1 MASLKR
7 RLSRLPFITV
17 FLTLLVA
24 VPLVLAAVDAPTGYD
39 NLTNGFETQAN
50 FDQDRGT
57 FDKVE
62 QIADGLGPVYNA
74 QACRECHQN
83 PVSGSVTQVNE
94 VRAGQTDADGNF
106 TPHPGGTLVNDRAI
120 DPAIQEHVFDSD
132 NTVTTRT
139 SLSIMGDGFVEA
151 IPDQAFYDI
160 QNAQPADQKG
170 VIVTV
175 PVLETGLDGTHPI
188 QRIAR
193 FGWKNQHASLIS
205 FAADAYRNEIG
216 ITNPLFLTENSSN
229 GHSVMPY
236 DTVSDPED
244 QGSTNHPFGKDV
256 EAFASFMRST
266 KAPPRSPAA
275 ATAGPNDPITVG
287 EAVFDRI
294 GCVTCHTDKITTAPS
309 GTTFNGGFFT
319 VNGALGSL
327 DIHPYGD
334 FMLHEIGT
342 ASHPGDG
349 IPQASATAAQ
359 IRTAPLWGLRTRTRL
374 MHDGLSFT
382 ITDAVSR
389 HKGQA
394 TSSASAFASLNA
406 SDSSAIMAFLNSL

>member
-1 MASLKR
+1 MARLKR
-7 RLSRLPFITV
+7 RLSRLPFIAV

-39 NLTNGFETQAN
+39 NLTNGFTTQTN
-50 FDQDRGT
+50 FDSNRAV
-57 FDKVE
+57 FDTVE

-94 VRAGQTDADGNF
+94 LRAGSTDASGNF
-106 TPHPGGTLVNDRAI
+106 TQHPGGTLINDRAI

-132 NTVTTRT
+132 NTVTFRT
-139 SLSIMGDGFVEA
+139 SLSIVGDGFVEA
-151 IPDQAFYDI
+151 IPDSEFTRI
-160 QNAQPADQKG
+160 QTAQPAGLKG
-170 VIVTV
+170 TIVTV

-205 FAADAYRNEIG
+205 FAADAYLNEMG
-216 ITNPLFLTENSSN
+216 ITNPIFPNENSSN
-229 GHSVMPY
+229 GHSVAAF
-236 DTVSDPED
+236 DTVGDPED
-244 QGSTNHPFGKDV
+244 PPTTNHPFGKDI
-256 EAFASFMRST
+256 EAFAAFMRST
-266 KAPPRSPAA
+266 KAPPRAPAA
-275 ATAGPNDPITVG
+275 ASAGSDDPITVG

-294 GCVTCHTDKITTAPS
+294 GCVTCHTDAIATAPPQ
-309 GTTFNGGFFT
+309 TAFNGGFFI
-319 VNGALGSL
+319 VDSSLGNKT
-327 DIHPYGD
+327 IHPYGD
-334 FMLHEIGT
+334 FMLHNIKT
-342 ASHPGDG
+342 GDG
-349 IPQASATAAQ
+349 IPQASATADQ

-382 ITDAVSR
+382 VSDAVAR

-394 TSSASAFASLNA
+394 AASAASFAALSS
-406 SDSSAIMAFLNSL
+406 SDSSTIMAFLNSL

>member
-1 MASLKR
+1 MARLKR

-39 NLTNGFETQAN
+39 NLTNGFSSQTN
-50 FDQDRGT
+50 FDLDRAV
-57 FDKVE
+57 FDTVE
-62 QIADGLGPVYNA
+62 QIGDGLGPVYNA

-94 VRAGQTDADGNF
+94 LRAGSTDASGNF
-106 TPHPGGTLVNDRAI
+106 TQHPGGTLVNDRAI

-132 NTVTTRT
+132 NTVTFRT
-139 SLSIMGDGFVEA
+139 SLSISGDGFVEA
-151 IPDQAFYDI
+151 IPDSEFTRI
-160 QNAQPADQKG
+160 QTAQPASMKG
-170 VIVTV
+170 TIVTV
-175 PVLETGLDGTHPI
+175 PVLETGIDGTHPI

-205 FAADAYRNEIG
+205 FAGDAYRNEMG
-216 ITNPLFLTENSSN
+216 ITNPIFPTENSSN
-229 GHSVMPY
+229 GHSVAAF
-236 DTVSDPED
+236 DTVGDPED
-244 QGSTNHPFGKDV
+244 PPTTNHPFGKDI
-256 EAFASFMRST
+256 ESFASFMRST
-266 KAPPRSPAA
+266 KAPPRGIIS
-275 ATAGPNDPITVG
+275 ATVTDG

-294 GCVTCHTDKITTAPS
+294 GCVTCHTDAITTAPPQ
-309 GTTFNGGFFT
+309 TAFNGGFFI
-319 VNGALGSL
+319 VDSSLGSKT
-327 DIHPYGD
+327 IHPYGD
-334 FMLHEIGT
+334 FMLHAIKT
-342 ASHPGDG
+342 GDG
-349 IPQASATAAQ
+349 IPQASAAADQ

-394 TSSASAFASLNA
+394 ATSAASFATLSP
-406 SDSSAIMAFLNSL
+406 SDNTAIMAFLNSL

>member
-1 MASLKR
+1 MARLKR

-39 NLTNGFETQAN
+39 NLTNGFSSQTN
-50 FDQDRGT
+50 FDLDRAV
-57 FDKVE
+57 FDTVE
-62 QIADGLGPVYNA
+62 QIGDGLGPVYNA
-74 QACRECHQN
+74 KACRECHQN

-94 VRAGQTDADGNF
+94 LRAGSTDASGNF
-106 TPHPGGTLVNDRAI
+106 TQHPGGTLVNDRAI

-139 SLSIMGDGFVEA
+139 SLSISGDGFVEA
-151 IPDQAFYDI
+151 IPDSEFTRI
-160 QNAQPADQKG
+160 QTAQPAGMKG
-170 VIVTV
+170 TIVTV
-175 PVLETGLDGTHPI
+175 PVLETGIDGTHPI

-205 FAADAYRNEIG
+205 FAGDAYRNEMG
-216 ITNPLFLTENSSN
+216 ITNPIFPTENSSN
-229 GHSVMPY
+229 GHSVAAF
-236 DTVSDPED
+236 DTVGDPED
-244 QGSTNHPFGKDV
+244 PPTTNHPFGKDI
-256 EAFASFMRST
+256 ESFASFMRST
-266 KAPPRSPAA
+266 KAPPRGIIS
-275 ATAGPNDPITVG
+275 ATVTDG

-294 GCVTCHTDKITTAPS
+294 GCVTCHTDAITTAPPQ
-309 GTTFNGGFFT
+309 TAFNGGFFI
-319 VNGALGSL
+319 VDSSLGNKT
-327 DIHPYGD
+327 IHPYGD
-334 FMLHEIGT
+334 FMLHSIKT
-342 ASHPGDG
+342 GDG
-349 IPQASATAAQ
+349 IPQESAAADQ

-394 TSSASAFASLNA
+394 ATSAASFATLSP
-406 SDSSAIMAFLNSL
+406 SDNTAIMAFLNSL

>member
-1 MASLKR
+1 MARLKR
-7 RLSRLPFITV
+7 RLSTRFFIGV

-24 VPLVLAAVDAPTGYD
+24 VPLALAAVDAPTGYD
-39 NLTNGFETQAN
+39 NLTNGFTTQTN
-50 FDQDRGT
+50 FDSNRAV
-57 FDKVE
+57 FDTVE

-94 VRAGQTDADGNF
+94 LRAGSTDANGNF

-151 IPDQAFYDI
+151 IPDIEFTRI
-160 QNAQPADQKG
+160 QGAQPAAQKG

-175 PVLETGLDGTHPI
+175 PVLETGLDGTRPI

-216 ITNPLFLTENSSN
+216 ITNPLFMTENSSN
-229 GHSVMPY
+229 GHSVATF

-244 QGSTNHPFGKDV
+244 PPSTNHPFGKDV
-256 EAFASFMRST
+256 EAFAAFMRST
-266 KAPPRSPAA
+266 KAPPRSPAT

-294 GCVTCHTDKITTAPS
+294 GCVTCHTDLITTATQ

-319 VNGALGSL
+319 VSGALASL

-334 FMLHEIGT
+334 FMLHTIKT
-342 ASHPGDG
+342 GDG
-349 IPQASATAAQ
+349 IPQESAAADQ

-374 MHDGLSFT
+374 MHDGLSYT
-382 ITDAVSR
+382 ISDAVSH

-394 TSSASAFASLNA
+394 ATSASSFATLSP

>member
-7 RLSRLPFITV
+7 RLSKLPFISV

-39 NLTNGFETQAN
+39 NLTNGFTTQTN
-50 FDQDRGT
+50 FDLNRAT
-57 FDKVE
+57 FDTVE
-62 QIADGLGPVYNA
+62 QIEDGLGPVYNA

-83 PVSGSVTQVNE
+83 PVSGSVAQVNE
-94 VRAGQTDADGNF
+94 LRAGTTDATSGSF
-106 TPHPGGTLVNDRAI
+106 TQHPGGTLINDRAI

-139 SLSIMGDGFVEA
+139 SLSISGDGFVEA
-151 IPDQAFYDI
+151 IPDGEFTRI
-160 QNAQPADQKG
+160 QTAQPVGMKG
-170 VIVTV
+170 TIVTV

-193 FGWKNQHASLIS
+193 FGWKNQHASLVS
-205 FAADAYRNEIG
+205 FAADAYLNEIG
-216 ITNPLFLTENSSN
+216 ITNPIFPTENSSN
-229 GHSVMPY
+229 GHSVAVF
-236 DTVSDPED
+236 DTVGDPED
-244 QGSTNHPFGKDV
+244 PPTTNHPFGKDV
-256 EAFASFMRST
+256 EAFAAFMRST
-266 KAPPRSPAA
+266 KAPPRGPTSAA
-275 ATAGPNDPITVG
+275 VTNG

-294 GCVTCHTDKITTAPS
+294 GCVTCHTDNIVTAPPQTS
-309 GTTFNGGFFT
+309 FNGGFFI
-319 VNGALGSL
+319 VDSSLGNKT
-327 DIHPYGD
+327 IHPYGD
-334 FMLHEIGT
+334 FMLHT
-342 ASHPGDG
+342 LKTGDG
-349 IPQASATAAQ
+349 IPQASAASDQ

-394 TSSASAFASLNA
+394 AASAASFAALTP

>member
-1 MASLKR
+1 M
-7 RLSRLPFITV
+7 
-17 FLTLLVA
+17 
-24 VPLVLAAVDAPTGYD
+24 
-39 NLTNGFETQAN
+39 
-50 FDQDRGT
+50 
-57 FDKVE
+57 
-62 QIADGLGPVYNA
+62 
-74 QACRECHQN
+74 
-83 PVSGSVTQVNE
+83 TQVNE
-94 VRAGQTDADGNF
+94 LRAGSTDASGNF
-106 TPHPGGTLVNDRAI
+106 TQHPGGTLVNDRAI

-151 IPDQAFYDI
+151 IPDSEFDRI
-160 QNAQPADQKG
+160 LGDQPAGQKG

-205 FAADAYRNEIG
+205 FAADAYRNEMG

-229 GHSVMPY
+229 GHSVAAF
-236 DTVSDPED
+236 DTVGEPED

-256 EAFASFMRST
+256 EAFARFMRST

-275 ATAGPNDPITVG
+275 LTAGPNDPITVG

-294 GCVTCHTDKITTAPS
+294 GCVTCHTDLITTATQ

-319 VNGALGSL
+319 VNGALASL

-394 TSSASAFASLNA
+394 AASAASFASLSA

>member
-1 MASLKR
+1 MARLKR
-7 RLSRLPFITV
+7 RLSRLPFIAV

-39 NLTNGFETQAN
+39 NLTNGFTSQTN
-50 FDQDRGT
+50 FDLNRAT
-57 FDKVE
+57 FDTVE
-62 QIADGLGPVYNA
+62 QIGDGLGPVYNA

-94 VRAGQTDADGNF
+94 LRAGSTDASGNF

-139 SLSIMGDGFVEA
+139 SLSIVGDGFVEA
-151 IPDQAFYDI
+151 IPDSEFTRI
-160 QNAQPADQKG
+160 QTAQPAGQKG
-170 VIVTV
+170 TIVTV

-205 FAADAYRNEIG
+205 FAGDAYRNEIG
-216 ITNPLFLTENSSN
+216 ITNPIFPTENSSN
-229 GHSVMPY
+229 GHSVATF
-236 DTVSDPED
+236 DTVGDPED
-244 QGSTNHPFGKDV
+244 PPSTNHPFGKDV
-256 EAFASFMRST
+256 EAFAAFMRST
-266 KAPPRSPAA
+266 KAPPRAPAA
-275 ATAGPNDPITVG
+275 ASAGSDDPITVG

-294 GCVTCHTDKITTAPS
+294 GCVTCHTDKITTAPPQ
-309 GTTFNGGFFT
+309 TAFNGGFFI
-319 VNGALGSL
+319 VDSSLGNKT
-327 DIHPYGD
+327 IHPYGD
-334 FMLHEIGT
+334 FMLHSIKT
-342 ASHPGDG
+342 GDG
-349 IPQASATAAQ
+349 IPQESAAADQ

-382 ITDAVSR
+382 ITDAVGR

-394 TSSASAFASLNA
+394 ATSAASFATLSP
-406 SDSSAIMAFLNSL
+406 SDNTAIMAFLNSL